1 MPWKW
6 AVALVV
12 FCAALNAAGFM
23 WHFFEP
29 IPLYDE
35 IAHFVTPF
43 VLVALTAEIIYRAGG
58 DDVFFN
64 TPWHAIIT
72 GIVIGLVGAGGW
84 EVVEQI
90 LASAG
95 AQISNAPGD
104 TVFDVLLGVVGGA
117 VGAWFADR
125 YLDRL
130 FGRPRWAS
138 HPQER
143 TRRVR

>member
-12 FCAALNAAGFM
+12 FCAVLNAAGFM

-64 TPWHAIIT
+64 TPPHAIIT
-72 GIVIGLVGAGGW
+72 GTVIGLLGAGGW
-84 EVVEQI
+84 EVIEQI

-95 AQISNAPGD
+95 AQISNRPGI
-104 TVFDVLLGVVGGA
+104 
-117 VGAWFADR
+117 
-125 YLDRL
+125 L
-130 FGRPRWAS
+130 FSTSSSA
-138 HPQER
+138 
-143 TRRVR
+143 

>member
-1 MPWKW
+1 
-6 AVALVV
+6 
-12 FCAALNAAGFM
+12 M

-64 TPWHAIIT
+64 TPLHALIT
-72 GIVIGLVGAGGW
+72 GTVIGLVGAGGW
-84 EVVEQI
+84 EVIEEI
-90 LASAG
+90 LARSG
-95 AQISNAPGD
+95 ARISNSPGD
-104 TVFDVLLGVVGGA
+104 TVFDVVLGA
-117 VGAWFADR
+117 IGAWFADR

-143 TRRVR
+143 KRAR

>member
-12 FCAALNAAGFM
+12 FCAVLNSAGFM

-35 IAHFVTPF
+35 IAHLITPF

-64 TPWHAIIT
+64 TPWHAVVT
-72 GIVIGLVGAGGW
+72 GTAIGLVGAGGW
-84 EVVEQI
+84 EVIEQI

-104 TVFDVLLGVVGGA
+104 TVFDILLGIIGGA
-117 VGAWFADR
+117 IGAWFADR

>member
-12 FCAALNAAGFM
+12 FCTVLNTAGFV

-29 IPLYDE
+29 VPLYDE

-64 TPWHAIIT
+64 TPLHAVVT
-72 GIVIGLVGAGGW
+72 GTVIGLVGAGGW
-84 EVVEQI
+84 EVIEQI
-90 LASAG
+90 LSWMG
-95 AQISNAPGD
+95 FQISNRPGD
-104 TVFDVLLGVVGGA
+104 TVFDIILGVIGGA

-130 FGRPRWAS
+130 FNRPRWAS
-138 HPQER
+138 HRQER
-143 TRRVR
+143 ARRVR